1 MLLYDGFLNKSPY
14 ILIFQDKTIESLATV
29 QPPDG
34 VSVDLEKWLSGDLK
48 HSYAEWLQRMPRRK
62 DPHRNKDLK
71 KDEARMLYLSEKY
84 GQRWYYRCKKLR
96 GIPPLKLANGSWL
109 KEVIFN
115 PSSRLARQV
124 VCNMVE
130 NLCQG
135 TGRKKE
141 VLLLLTTYLDE
152 LCVAGESSAEYL
164 SLYQSLIKQAPW
176 KQFLAV
182 RGVLNILAN
191 LLTKE
196 IEELHRLEE
205 TTLTSDLAQGYSL
218 KMLTELLSTFL
229 EQENIKQQYKGRLVG
244 AVLNGY
250 LSLRRL
256 VVQRTRLIDETQEK
270 LLELLEEMT
279 TGKFCY
285 SPVELLLKL
294 FILSEF
300 CFLNKQVL
308 NKKLKPLWQSAL
320 KQCKNTV
327 PKT

>member
-1 MLLYDGFLNKSPY
+1 
-14 ILIFQDKTIESLATV
+14 
-29 QPPDG
+29 
-34 VSVDLEKWLSGDLK
+34 
-48 HSYAEWLQRMPRRK
+48 
-62 DPHRNKDLK
+62 
-71 KDEARMLYLSEKY
+71 MLYLSEKY
-84 GQRWYYRCKKLR
+84 GQRWYYRCKELR

-124 VCNMVE
+124 SCNMVE

-135 TGRKKE
+135 TDRKKE
-141 VLLLLTTYLDE
+141 ILLLLTTYLDE

-164 SLYQSLIKQAPW
+164 SLYQNLIKQAPW

-205 TTLTSDLAQGYSL
+205 TTLTSDMAQGYSL

-279 TGKFCY
+279 TGKVFFI
-285 SPVELLLKL
+285 PFTEILNLL
-294 FILSEF
+294 
-300 CFLNKQVL
+300 
-308 NKKLKPLWQSAL
+308 
-320 KQCKNTV
+320 
-327 PKT
+327 